1 MDLSSLLLS
10 ALVTFAH
17 IAGAILVLGGLF
29 RAHVSGLYKLD
40 SYRMWLTTGAVV
52 LVLSGAWQF
61 ALRMNGAPKGWHA
74 VAGIKILLALH
85 VVVVSLLLGREGM
98 DDAKRARLARGAVI
112 SGWIVVLL
120 GAFLHNFK

>member
-1 MDLSSLLLS
+1 MDSSLLLS
-10 ALVTFAH
+10 TLVTFAH
-17 IAGAILVLGGLF
+17 IGGAILVLGGLF

-40 SYRMWLTTGAVV
+40 NYRLWLTTGAIVV
-52 LVLSGAWQF
+52 VLSGALQF
-61 ALRMNGAPKGWHA
+61 ALRMHGAPQGWHA

-85 VVVVSLLLGREGM
+85 VVVVSMLLGRAGM

-112 SGWIVVLL
+112 SGWVVVLL